1 MVNKVIQRNIRIS
14 HRKAQ
19 LVCDLIRNKPVKEAI
34 IILKNTNKK
43 IAPIILKLLNSA
55 IANATNNHAM
65 NAEKLYVYNIFANQG
80 PTMKRTMPRARGSA
94 DMIRKRSTHIEI
106 HLSDNPNERKLEI
119 ERIKERK
126 HKAALANK
134 GGDKG
139 TRVKAKPVKEAKPKP
154 QPKPEVKKEEPKK
167 VEPAKKPE
175 PKKEPK
181 PKMINGIS
189 VEQKHTVVTEKEANE
204 YDYEKR
210 LKDWR
215 KKAGYNE
222 KPSKCVKCKDDC
234 WTSILLDSGKHICY
248 TCWIKKPEGSK

>member
-19 LVCDLIRNKPVKEAI
+19 LVCDLIRNLPVKEAI
-34 IILKNTNKK
+34 VILKNTNKK

-106 HLSDNPNERKLEI
+106 HLSDNPMERMLEI
-119 ERIKERK
+119 EKIKERK

-139 TRVKAKPVKEAKPKP
+139 TRVKTKPVKEEKPKP
-154 QPKPEVKKEEPKK
+154 QPKPQPKP
-167 VEPAKKPE
+167 EAKKPD
-175 PKKEPK
+175 PK
-181 PKMINGIS
+181 PKMVNGIS
-189 VEQKHTVVTEKEANE
+189 VEQKHTVVTEKEVSN
-204 YDYEKR
+204 YDYEQR

-222 KPSKCVKCKDDC
+222 KPHKCVKCKDDNC
-234 WTSILLDSGKHICY
+234 HTSILLESGRHICY
-248 TCWIKKPEGSK
+248 TCWIKKPENSK